1 MNNDQTAS
9 LRSHLHFAAA
19 LWKTDPRSDAELL
32 QAFVRDKEEQ
42 AFAALVGRHG
52 EMVWN
57 VCLRVL
63 RNATDAEDAFQ
74 AAFLRLARDAR
85 RIRQPESLA
94 GWLFHTARCCALDL
108 RRNLLRQRQHQE
120 QWTDATGATP
130 TVEPTTTDLA
140 ACLDEEIQHLPL
152 KSRTALVLCC
162 LQGRSYKEAA
172 TELGCSVA
180 TAHRWVLHA
189 RELLRRRLVQRGHTI
204 APLDEPWP
212 ASRSSASVTAPLLAT
227 TLERSM
233 AYLTTGTLDASRAAA
248 LVATGSASLW
258 PWLLGAS
265 LCLTLVGTTVLL
277 LSSAPQEPGQ
287 AARRP
292 AAGAEAIAAP
302 FPLAWPA
309 VPLTISGTIR
319 DAQGRP
325 CARQS
330 VQALMRSPFVPGR
343 RGLRDEVVAEGT
355 TDAQGR
361 YHLRIPEPRRTWFTE
376 PLLLV
381 QVMRKGYAPE
391 SLPVRVNPQG
401 EAQADLRLTPAT
413 PLTGKLTNHEGQPLR
428 GATLE
433 IVRVGEVCAE
443 PIVGPSHPP
452 QPSTLPAWA
461 RRIAV
466 ADDGSFTVPDL
477 GRVRRLWAIVHVPGS
492 APRTVRFEGQTPDL
506 GELRLTLAPAR
517 QVRLRV
523 HEAGTNRPIPQ
534 AAVTVLTRRLR
545 SHAHFT
551 TWEHGVRTVHD
562 TEPAEID
569 HRCDAQGSA
578 VLLLP
583 QNESAEL
590 LITPTADEPWL
601 GVRKVLPA
609 SDQAEETLVVE
620 LPRGR
625 WLTGS
630 VHETATTESP
640 MPPTAVPHAVVHWVP
655 ADATEPEWR
664 SALLTGRDA
673 LVTCDEQG
681 RFRLAVVPGEVIVR
695 AYGPSPDF
703 VPVQAASPGSK
714 RALFAHATTSIQI
727 APAGPVG
734 SLNLLLRRGPSTRGI
749 ALMPDGSPVRSAM
762 LLCADRVSPVRGY
775 SVQPLPIS
783 EGVYSLPGGRDGEA
797 ETLYL
802 LEPHARLGTVVDVR
816 CGQRG
821 PIARLAPC
829 GSVRVRV
836 ADAEGHPVTGAAVT
850 PLLLA
855 ERDGSYHEQPA
866 SWFDPVN
873 HAQPY
878 TTDAEG
884 WVEVPALIPGA
895 RYQLRAQHG
904 SARVTSSAF
913 RVPAAGQDR
922 LPELRLPPES
932 SPAPRNTP

>member
-1 MNNDQTAS
+1 
-9 LRSHLHFAAA
+9 LLH
-19 LWKTDPRSDAELL
+19 
-32 QAFVRDKEEQ
+32 
-42 AFAALVGRHG
+42 
-52 EMVWN
+52 
-57 VCLRVL
+57 
-63 RNATDAEDAFQ
+63 
-74 AAFLRLARDAR
+74 
-85 RIRQPESLA
+85 
-94 GWLFHTARCCALDL
+94 
-108 RRNLLRQRQHQE
+108 
-120 QWTDATGATP
+120 
-130 TVEPTTTDLA
+130 
-140 ACLDEEIQHLPL
+140 
-152 KSRTALVLCC
+152 
-162 LQGRSYKEAA
+162 
-172 TELGCSVA
+172 
-180 TAHRWVLHA
+180 
-189 RELLRRRLVQRGHTI
+189 RRLVQRGHTI
-204 APLDEPWP
+204 APLDEKWST
-212 ASRSSASVTAPLLAT
+212 SRSSASVTTPLLAT

-233 AYLTTGTLDASRAAA
+233 AYLSTGALDASRAAA
-248 LVATGSASLW
+248 LVAPAGASLW
-258 PWLLGAS
+258 PWLLVAS
-265 LCLTLVGTTVLL
+265 VCLTLIGTTFLF
-277 LSSAPQEPGQ
+277 LSVAPREPAK

-292 AAGAEAIAAP
+292 IAGAEAVAAP

-309 VPLTISGTIR
+309 VPLTVSGTIR

-325 CARQS
+325 CAQQP

-361 YHLRIPEPRRTWFTE
+361 YYLRIPEPRRTWFSE

-381 QVMRKGYAPE
+381 QVLREGHAPE

-428 GATLE
+428 GASLE

-443 PIVGPSHPP
+443 PIVGLSRSPLAPA
-452 QPSTLPAWA
+452 LPAWA
-461 RRIAV
+461 RRIPV
-466 ADDGSFTVPDL
+466 ADDGSFTLPDL
-477 GRVRRLWAIVHVPGS
+477 GRVRHLWAIVHVPGS
-492 APRTVRFEGQTPDL
+492 APRTLRFEGQTPDV

-517 QVRLRV
+517 QVRLRIR
-523 HEAGTNRPIPQ
+523 EAGTTRPIAH
-534 AAVTVLTRRLR
+534 AAVTVLTRRLQ

-569 HRCDAQGSA
+569 YRCDAQGST

-583 QNESAEL
+583 QNEPAEL
-590 LITPTADEPWL
+590 LITPPADEPWL
-601 GVRKVLPA
+601 GIRKVLPA
-609 SDQAEETLVVE
+609 SNQAEETLTVE

-625 WLTGS
+625 WLSGS
-630 VHETATTESP
+630 IHETATTERP
-640 MPPTAVPHAVVHWVP
+640 GPHVVVPHAVVHWVP

-664 SALLTGRDA
+664 SPLLTGRDA

-681 RFRLAVVPGEVIVR
+681 RFRLAVAPGEVIVR

-714 RALFAHATTSIQI
+714 RAFFAHATTNTRI
-727 APAGPVG
+727 AANG
-734 SLNLLLRRGPSTRGI
+734 SLAPLKLLLQRGPSTRGV

-775 SVQPLPIS
+775 SVQPLPVS
-783 EGVYSLPGGRDGEA
+783 EGVYSLPGGREGEA

-802 LEPHARLGTVVDVR
+802 LEPHARLGTVVDLR

-836 ADAEGHPVTGAAVT
+836 TDAQGRPIAGVAIA

-873 HAQPY
+873 HAQPS

-904 SARVTSSAF
+904 SVRVTSSAF